1 MAKRQPHLRRL
12 SAAPDSLLAAELSG
26 HVSHD
31 GLILAAT
38 SNARA
43 DACVVDPSLSVCLL
57 PSWDCLPFDRVS
69 PSRAVMGKRMT
80 SLHRVRDGGRRL
92 VICPGRDT
100 GATRRPVGAAA
111 TFGYAPPDST
121 AWRQGDRLL
130 LHRPS
135 RTAAVRLHVAALP
148 LRMVRE
154 PGRTAPVRTSEKRI
168 HIDV

>member
-12 SAAPDSLLAAELSG
+12 SAAPGSLLAAELSG

-69 PSRAVMGKRMT
+69 PSRAVMGTRMT

-100 GATRRPVGAAA
+100 GATRRLRPRTPGIDGLAAGRPAAA
-111 TFGYAPPDST
+111 APAQPHCRRTPARRRS
-121 AWRQGDRLL
+121 AVAHGARARA
-130 LHRPS
+130 HRTRPN
-135 RTAAVRLHVAALP
+135 V
-148 LRMVRE
+148 
-154 PGRTAPVRTSEKRI
+154 
-168 HIDV
+168 